1 MLEKLTMP
9 RTQTRRNPRKQT
21 SDPSAIEFAAAP
33 FELAEAGAEDGA
45 RNSVLLAAATSLLWL
60 DQGLYAL
67 EIGET
72 TATDG
77 EISGLLLPVIQI
89 SAPPGDRDGPV
100 EIVGTSA
107 SGITWL
113 AQDGGT
119 VVVRSPPGG
128 GHLLVAA
135 YGPLDRVPDLPSVDV
150 RRLDRSRSH
159 DAATGPLS
167 LGRDRREI
175 QTEIVLHIERLGDR
189 RFQSL
194 GWIGNPDQKL
204 RIEAF
209 SIRPLEILTARD
221 IEFKAVGP
229 NGRETPWCT
238 EAELC
243 GTRGRSLPLTGFAIR
258 LAPRVSDEFEVVYR
272 GAFFESGIVGPKRNG
287 EICIPPIHDDPL
299 KAIEVHLA
307 RRAS

>member
-1 MLEKLTMP
+1 MLKKPTMQ
-9 RTQTRRNPRKQT
+9 RAQTGRNPRKWT
-21 SDPSAIEFAAAP
+21 SDPTEFAAEP
-33 FELAEAGAEDGA
+33 FELAEAGAGGAA
-45 RNSVLLAAATSLLWL
+45 RNSAPLTAAASLVRL
-60 DQGLYAL
+60 DQGLYAI

-72 TATDG
+72 TAPDG
-77 EISGLLLPVIQI
+77 EISGLMLPVIQI
-89 SAPPGDRDGPV
+89 SAAPGDRDEPV

-107 SGITWL
+107 SGVSWL

-128 GHLLVAA
+128 GHLLVAI
-135 YGPLDRVPDLPSVDV
+135 YGPPDRVSDLPCVEV
-150 RRLDRSRSH
+150 RRLDRSRPH
-159 DAATGPLS
+159 DAAPGSLS
-167 LGRDRREI
+167 LGRECREI

-189 RFQSL
+189 RFQSS

-229 NGRETPWCT
+229 NGRETPWFT

-243 GTRGRSLPLTGFAIR
+243 GTRGRSLPLTGFAVR

-272 GAFFESGIVGPKRNG
+272 GAFFDSGIVGPKRNG

-307 RRAS
+307 RRAR